1 MGSSGSYLKSGGF
14 SSQEWEQVGTIN
26 GVKVLKKIGTKK
38 GTKGNL
44 PFYSNT
50 PGTAY
55 ILLNSDGTFSQFR
68 QYGEDR
74 MPEFDIDYGR
84 HDSDKPYLHMHTYNG
99 KARSKPTPITNEDGD
114 IINKDL
120 YEKYKGFLKGIKL

>member
-1 MGSSGSYLKSGGF
+1 MGSSGSYLKGGGF

-26 GVKVLKKIGTKK
+26 GVKVLKKAGAKE

-84 HDSDKPYLHMHTYNG
+84 HDSDKPYLHKHTYKG
-99 KARSKPTPITNEDGD
+99 KVRSKPIPITNEDGD